1 MTESAE
7 TFKARGNAAFKQHK
21 YDVAVQEFSNAI
33 EVQPENHL
41 LYSNRSAA
49 QLSLNHFAQAVKDAD
64 KCIQLAPTFGKG
76 YLRKA
81 AVYQHQEKW
90 HKVVKAFSA
99 GLRQDPSNKQ
109 LAQGLKVA
117 QKKLAKQQAK
127 AKANKG
133 KIEPVIGIDLGTTFS
148 CVGVWTDAGVEIIPN
163 QLGDR
168 TTPSWVSFA
177 DDGSRLVGQSAKNNA
192 ASAPERTVYDIKR
205 IIGKRWEDCQGDIG
219 RFPFNCAKNKEKMPV
234 VEIGQGDDKKVFA
247 PEQISAMVLGELKK
261 TAEAYLGQ
269 DVRKAVIT
277 VPAYF
282 NDAERQATKAAGAI
296 AGLQVLRI
304 INEPTAA
311 ALSYGL
317 DIKGGDE
324 AQNILIFD
332 LGGGTF
338 DVSILSI
345 ENGVFEVKATGGDV
359 RLGGEDFDT
368 SIVDYLLEE
377 ASKRKLPSARGNA
390 RALRR
395 LRAASERAK
404 IALSSAKVTDIE
416 VESLVDGKDFE
427 FKFTRAKFEQINK
440 SMFERCLATVDHVM
454 RDAAME
460 KNQIKEII
468 LVGGSTRIPKLQE
481 MLSQYFDGRELCKSL
496 NPDEAVAYGAA
507 VQAGILSGRRNEATE
522 DMLLLDVTPLSLG
535 IETQGGVM
543 SNIIPRNTAIP
554 CVRSQVFTTE
564 RDNQTEDVCAVYEG
578 ERTHVKHNHLL
589 GKFTIKG
596 IEKAKKGVPQIR
608 VTFALDAN
616 GVLSV
621 KAEDLK
627 TKSSNQIEIANRGQ
641 LSQEDISRMIDEAQ
655 AAKKQDVELLAK
667 SEAINSLEHCIYE
680 ILEIAEDQKEE
691 DPRLSEVL
699 FTGAKETQAWLA
711 ENRDTTKSSTINM
724 KKRELEKRLDSK
736 PREQRRRVPRRKQQK
751 MPPKAAKKVAQQSA

>member
-1 MTESAE
+1 MTDAD
-7 TFKARGNAAFKQHK
+7 TFKARGNAAFKAHK
-21 YDVAVQEFSNAI
+21 FDVAIKEFSEAI
-33 EVQPENHL
+33 ALQPENHL

-49 QLSLNHFAQAVKDAD
+49 HLSLSHFAQAVKDAD
-64 KCIQLAPTFGKG
+64 KCIKLAPSFGKG

-81 AVYQHQEKW
+81 AVYQHQDKW
-90 HKVVKAFSA
+90 NQAIKAFSA

-117 QKKLAKQQAK
+117 QKKLAKQKEAAK
-127 AKANKG
+127 KKAG
-133 KIEPVIGIDLGTTFS
+133 QIEPVIGIDLGTTFS

-168 TTPSWVSFA
+168 TTPSWVSFTE
-177 DDGSRLVGQSAKNNA
+177 DGSRLVGQSAKNNA
-192 ASAPERTVYDIKR
+192 ASQPARTVYDIKR
-205 IIGKRWEDCQGDIG
+205 IIGKRFEDCQGDIG
-219 RFPFNCAKNKEKMPV
+219 RFPFACGKNDEKMPV
-234 VEIGQGDDKKVFA
+234 VEIGDGDEKKVFA
-247 PEQISAMVLGELKK
+247 PEQISAMVLAELKK

-317 DIKGGDE
+317 DVKTEDK
-324 AQNILIFD
+324 QNILIFD

-345 ENGVFEVKATGGDV
+345 ESGVFEVKATGGDT
-359 RLGGEDFDT
+359 RLGGEDFDNG
-368 SIVDYLLEE
+368 IVDYLLDE
-377 ASKRKLPSARGNA
+377 AAKRKLPDARGNP

-395 LRAASERAK
+395 LRAAAERAK
-404 IALSSAKVTDIE
+404 IALSSAKATEIE
-416 VESLVDGKDFE
+416 VEALVDGEDFE
-427 FKFTRAKFEQINK
+427 FRFTRAKFEQINK
-440 SMFERCLATVDHVM
+440 TLFERCLETVDHVM
-454 RDAAME
+454 RDAAMA
-460 KNQIKEII
+460 KNEIKEII

-481 MLSQYFDGRELCKSL
+481 MLSEYFEGRELCKSL

-543 SNIIPRNTAIP
+543 SIIIPRNTAIP

-564 RDNQTEDVCAVYEG
+564 RDNQTEDVCSVYEG

-641 LSQEDISRMIDEAQ
+641 LSQEDISRMIDEAKT
-655 AAKKQDVELLAK
+655 AKKEDQEQLAK
-667 SEAINSLEHCIYE
+667 SEAINSLEQTIYE
-680 ILEIAEDQKEE
+680 IREIAEDQKEE
-691 DPRLSEVL
+691 DARLSESL
-699 FTGAKETQAWLA
+699 FTGAKETEEWLA
-711 ENRDTTKSSTINM
+711 ENIDNAKSSTINL

-736 PREQRRRVPRRKQQK
+736 PRAEQRRRPRRKQKK
-751 MPPKAAKKVAQQSA
+751 MPPKNLKKVTASD